1 MFDSSA
7 FQYIG
12 SIQYRKGKD
21 GNYRRTLV
29 GMLEYIILAFLKY
42 SKIAK
47 RDNACGKGDQATFVL
62 RKID

>member
-1 MFDSSA
+1 MTL
-7 FQYIG
+7 
-12 SIQYRKGKD
+12 IQYSKGKD
-21 GNYRRTLV
+21 GNYRRTIF
-29 GMLEYIILAFLKY
+29 GIFEYAILAFLKY